1 MKSRSHRCELLICG
15 VYVGLEAQDHHAHK
29 RFPELLAFALN
40 NRIRRL
46 LEPPEQLIAKLGLKP
61 SDVVMDFGCGPGFF
75 TIPLAKAAAKAIAAD
90 VSSRMLERT
99 ASNAKK
105 SNIAVGLLMT
115 DGTSINIEDESVD
128 LIFLNHVF
136 HEIADRPKVLGEFL
150 RIMKRFGR
158 LAIVERTRGGLFA
171 WMPGPPI
178 IDQTEVTRE
187 LERAGFKLARTTS
200 HGNDSIIIGK
210 KP

>member
-1 MKSRSHRCELLICG
+1 MES
-15 VYVGLEAQDHHAHK
+15 QDHHAHR
-29 RFPELLAFALN
+29 RFPELLAFTLN

-46 LEPPEQLIAKLGLKP
+46 LEPPEQLIAKLDLKA

-75 TIPLAKAAAKAIAAD
+75 TIPLAKAAAKIIAAD

-105 SNIAVGLLMT
+105 SNVAVDLLMT
-115 DGTSINIEDESVD
+115 DGTTIKVGDKSVD
-128 LIFLNHVF
+128 LILLNHVF

-187 LERAGFKLARTTS
+187 LERAGFTLTETIS
-200 HGNDSIIIGK
+200 YGNDSVIIGK

>member
-1 MKSRSHRCELLICG
+1 LETQDRHTHR
-15 VYVGLEAQDHHAHK
+15 
-29 RFPELLAFALN
+29 RFPERLAFTLN
-40 NRIRRL
+40 NRVRRF
-46 LEPPEQLIAKLGLKP
+46 LELPDQLIFKLGLRA
-61 SDVVMDFGCGPGFF
+61 SDVVVDFGCGPGFH
-75 TIPLAKAAAKAIAAD
+75 TIPIAKVVAKTIAVD

-105 SNIAVGLLMT
+105 NDVAVDLLMT
-115 DGTSINIEDESVD
+115 DGTAIKLGDDSVD

-136 HEIADRPKVLGEFL
+136 HEIANRPRVLGEFL
-150 RIMKRFGR
+150 RIVKRSGR
-158 LAIVERTRGGLFA
+158 VAVVERTRGGLFA

-178 IDQTEVTRE
+178 IDQTEVTLE
-187 LERAGFKLARTTS
+187 LERAGFTLAKTIS